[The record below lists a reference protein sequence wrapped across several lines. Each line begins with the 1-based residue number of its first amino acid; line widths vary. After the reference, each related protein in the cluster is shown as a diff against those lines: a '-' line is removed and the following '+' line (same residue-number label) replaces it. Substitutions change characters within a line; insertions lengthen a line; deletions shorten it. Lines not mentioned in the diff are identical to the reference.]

1 MESSDARLLFGD
13 WEFDVHALI
22 LDTFDLSGEFGS
34 FFYFDHLIGFLTFL
48 RGWNKLDDSVSF
60 AGNFDF

>member
-1 MESSDARLLFGD
+1 MELSHALALHLMESSNTRLLFGD

-34 FFYFDHLIGFLTFL
+34 FF
-48 RGWNKLDDSVSF
+48 
-60 AGNFDF
+60 